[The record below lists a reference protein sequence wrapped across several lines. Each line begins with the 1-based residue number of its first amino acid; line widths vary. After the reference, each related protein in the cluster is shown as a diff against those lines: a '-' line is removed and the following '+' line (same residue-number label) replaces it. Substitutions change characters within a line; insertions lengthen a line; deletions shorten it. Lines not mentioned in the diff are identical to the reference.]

1 LKVSASLT
9 YIGFAVDFI
18 TLSVILFLI
27 GKSTVE
33 SKVSPEL
40 QAALELSSE
49 MLDDEDWPE

>member
-9 YIGFAVDFI
+9 YIGFAVDLI

-49 MLDDEDWPE
+49 MLDEDWPE